1 DIKLG
6 VCGEH
11 GGDPSSVEFFHNVGL
26 DYVSCSPY
34 RVPLAR
40 LAAAQANIKN
50 PRSLSGKIN
59 KAVKS
64 IKNLFKK

>member
-1 DIKLG
+1 MLA
-6 VCGEH
+6 
-11 GGDPSSVEFFHNVGL
+11 
-26 DYVSCSPY
+26 
-34 RVPLAR
+34 PLKIATK
-40 LAAAQANIKN
+40 QANIKN